1 MKLPHPLPRRQA
13 GNPLLGKEREQK
25 RKVMAF
31 GTFDIFHA
39 GHKSYL
45 EQAKAL
51 GEYLIVV
58 VARDETV
65 MQIRSQQSRNSE
77 QERRRSIEDSGL
89 ADEVIL
95 GSLKD
100 KYAALE
106 KYRPSVIALG
116 YDQKVN
122 LEELTEQL
130 KKRKLKAEI
139 MRLESFEPEK
149 YKSSKLRM

>member
-1 MKLPHPLPRRQA
+1 MK
-13 GNPLLGKEREQK
+13 
-25 RKVMAF
+25 KVMAF
-31 GTFDIFHA
+31 GTFDIFHE

-65 MQIRSQQSRNSE
+65 TKVRREETLLRQGSGGQARNSE
-77 QERRRSIEDSGL
+77 EERREVLEKSGL

-95 GSLKD
+95 GDLED
-100 KYAALE
+100 KYAVIE
-106 KYRPSVIALG
+106 KYRPSMIALG
-116 YDQKVN
+116 YDQVVD
-122 LEELTEQL
+122 LAELTEQL

-139 MRLESFEPEK
+139 VRLKAFEPEK
-149 YKSSKLRM
+149 YKSSKLRK